1 LPVSFGARAKAKV
14 LEGES
19 MNRKAAIVIV
29 AVWLLIAVL
38 IIVLA
43 IRAFR

>member
-1 LPVSFGARAKAKV
+1 MAEARVKAKV
-14 LEGES
+14 LEGEPV
-19 MNRKAAIVIV
+19 NRKAAVVIV
-29 AVWLLIAVL
+29 AVWLLLAVL